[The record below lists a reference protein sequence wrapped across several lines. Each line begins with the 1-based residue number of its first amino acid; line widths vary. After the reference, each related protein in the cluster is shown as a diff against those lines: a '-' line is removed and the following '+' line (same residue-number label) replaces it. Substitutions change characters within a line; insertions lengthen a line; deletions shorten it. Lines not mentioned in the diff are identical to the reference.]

1 MKNNIAMFFFL
12 LVSLTLSAQSA
23 GNLQGKWIFKKAL
36 NKEVD
41 DLGRQSLKADIINK
55 MTFEF
60 KSNNEFNAFAFG
72 QNIKGKW
79 SYNEKQKRITLSTPE
94 KEEFNLLILKLTE
107 TEVILKLGLG
117 EFLMKKI

>member
-1 MKNNIAMFFFL
+1 MKHNFAMLFFL
-12 LVSLTLSAQSA
+12 LVSITLSAQST

-41 DLGRQSLKADIINK
+41 DFGRQSLKTDIINK

-72 QNIKGKW
+72 QTINGKW
-79 SYNEKQKRITLSTPE
+79 AYHEKHKKITLITPE
-94 KEEFNLLILKLTE
+94 NEVFNLLILKLTE
-107 TEVILKLGLG
+107 TEVILQFGLG
-117 EFLMKKI
+117 EFLMEKI